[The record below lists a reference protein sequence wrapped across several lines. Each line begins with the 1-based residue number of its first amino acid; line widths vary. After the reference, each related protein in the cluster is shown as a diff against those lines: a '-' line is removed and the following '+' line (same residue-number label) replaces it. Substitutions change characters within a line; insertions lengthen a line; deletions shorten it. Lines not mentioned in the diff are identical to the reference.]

1 MRLGRRIPIIEAIE
15 SAGESIFFMK
25 LTQVF
30 LKITVVVVEE
40 VEAAGR
46 RHPGGG
52 ADKNCVCHLYL
63 FQQMKRIIGLLIQK
77 HR

>member
-1 MRLGRRIPIIEAIE
+1 MRLRRWIPIIEAIE
-15 SAGESIFFMK
+15 CAGESIFFMK

-46 RHPGGG
+46 RHPSGGT
-52 ADKNCVCHLYL
+52 DKDCVCRLYL
-63 FQQMKRIIGLLIQK
+63 FQQMKRIIGLLLQK